1 MKLKV
6 NKVLILAIVFV
17 IGLGILILVTRNS
30 NETNGKDEETK
41 IEQSK
46 DDINSQDDNEVSN
59 INDKKNEDSDLQV
72 LEPDEI
78 APENSSDAS
87 GIWDNDEIVET
98 QGDTPDSAG
107 KTDDE
112 IVEKVEKN
120 KGILKDDTNWGNIY

>member
-6 NKVLILAIVFV
+6 NKVLIFAVVFV
-17 IGLGILILVTRNS
+17 IGLGILIFVARNS
-30 NETNGKDEETK
+30 NETNGKDEESK

-46 DDINSQDDNEVSN
+46 DDTNSQDDNEVSN

-78 APENSSDAS
+78 VPGNSSDAS
-87 GIWDNDEIVET
+87 GSWDNDEIAET
-98 QGDTPDSAG
+98 QGDTPEG
-107 KTDDE
+107 TEEKEDE
-112 IVEKVEKN
+112 IVENEEKD

>member
-6 NKVLILAIVFV
+6 NKVLIFAIVFV
-17 IGLGILILVTRNS
+17 IGLGILIFVTRNS
-30 NETNGKDEETK
+30 NETNGKGEETK

-46 DDINSQDDNEVSN
+46 EDTNSQDDNEVSN

-78 APENSSDAS
+78 VPGNSSDAS
-87 GIWDNDEIVET
+87 GSWDNDEIGQT
-98 QGDTPDSAG
+98 QGDTPEG
-107 KTDDE
+107 TE
-112 IVEKVEKN
+112 EKD

>member
-6 NKVLILAIVFV
+6 NKVLIFAIVFV
-17 IGLGILILVTRNS
+17 LGLGILILVARNS
-30 NETNGKDEETK
+30 NETNGKDEESK

-46 DDINSQDDNEVSN
+46 DETNSKDDNEVSN

-78 APENSSDAS
+78 VPENSSDAS
-87 GIWDNDEIVET
+87 GSWDNDEIGQT
-98 QGDTPDSAG
+98 QGDIPNGTEE
-107 KTDDE
+107 KEDE
-112 IVEKVEKN
+112 IVENEEKD

>member
-6 NKVLILAIVFV
+6 NKVLIFAIVFV
-17 IGLGILILVTRNS
+17 IGLGLLIFVTRNS
-30 NETNGKDEETK
+30 DKTNGKDEESK

-46 DDINSQDDNEVSN
+46 DDTNSKDDNEVSN

-78 APENSSDAS
+78 VPGNSSDAS
-87 GIWDNDEIVET
+87 GSWDNDEIPET
-98 QGDTPDSAG
+98 QEDTPDG
-107 KTDDE
+107 TGETDDE
-112 IVEKVEKN
+112 IVENEEKD